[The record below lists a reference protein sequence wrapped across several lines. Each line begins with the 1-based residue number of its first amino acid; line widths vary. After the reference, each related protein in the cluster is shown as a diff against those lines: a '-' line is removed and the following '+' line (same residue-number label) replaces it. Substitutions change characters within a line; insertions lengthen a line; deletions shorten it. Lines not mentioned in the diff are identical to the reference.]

1 MTMRDVAPVQV
12 ADDVW
17 VLTLGRRPLDTNV
30 YLVRSGTSWV
40 LVDTGWPRNGSAIRR
55 TAGRVFGRGAPPA
68 AILLTHLHIDHSGSV
83 RGLVAAW
90 DIPVFVHPRELPL
103 AGGYV
108 PEYANPLD
116 ERVLIPLLTL
126 LPPRTRTRVL
136 TGASLTGVVR
146 ALDPD
151 APPPGLP
158 EWACV
163 SAPGHTPGSVAFYR
177 PRDRLL
183 VSGDALLTVDLA
195 SMRGLLGGRPA
206 LAPPLRFTDW
216 DRAATEDSIGAL
228 ARLGPRT
235 IAPGHGRPRSGP
247 SVPHDLQAFADR
259 LLTSTQSPE
268 A

>member
-1 MTMRDVAPVQV
+1 MRDVEPVQV

-17 VLTLGRRPLDTNV
+17 VVTLGRRPLDTNV

-55 TAGRVFGRGAPPA
+55 AAERVFGRGALPA
-68 AILLTHLHIDHSGSV
+68 AILLTHLHIDHSGSL
-83 RGLVAAW
+83 RDLVAAW
-90 DIPVFVHPRELPL
+90 DIPVYVHPRELPL
-103 AGGYV
+103 AAGYV

-116 ERVLIPLLTL
+116 ERVLLPLLKL
-126 LPPRTRTRVL
+126 LPPRTRARVL
-136 TGASLTGVVR
+136 TGDSLTGVVR

-151 APPPGLP
+151 APPPGLGD
-158 EWACV
+158 WACV

-183 VSGDALLTVDLA
+183 ISGDALLTVDLT

-216 DRAATEDSIGAL
+216 DRAATEESIGAL
-228 ARLGPRT
+228 ARLDPRT

-247 SVPHDLQAFADR
+247 SVPHDLRAFADR
-259 LLTSTQSPE
+259 LLTSTQTAE